1 MSTTNIKLKRSSV
14 PGKQPNTS
22 ILELGEVAL
31 NTYDG
36 KIFIKKDDGAES
48 IVTIQ
53 EVTEDNLAIDSSL
66 LDNSTASTLAGVL
79 DDLDAAITTSAG
91 GGLSQVTTD
100 STLTGL
106 GTAGSPLSVVND
118 GHSHTVSNITNFTSS
133 VNSAIDTRV
142 DKTFVDSL
150 DVDADTL
157 DGANGSFYLD
167 YDNFVNTPSIP
178 VSGVDFDPVGTD
190 NSTDVTLAGSYD
202 YLTITGQQITLN
214 QIDATTDVSGL
225 ATVATSGS
233 YNDLTDKPTDSDTT
247 YDLVSPGSGVIRL
260 SDSAN
265 SNDDITFVG
274 SGATTV
280 SSNATHVTISSTDN
294 NTTYSAGDGID
305 LTGTTFSHADT
316 STQASLSVLSG
327 GAVVSDIDL
336 DGFGHVTSLS
346 TRTLTTN
353 DIGEGTNLYYTT
365 ARANT
370 DIDAR
375 VTKSF
380 VDALD
385 VDADTLDGA
394 NGSFYLD
401 YSNFT
406 NTPSIPQSGV
416 DFDPVGTDNS
426 TDVTL
431 AGSYDYLTITDQQIT
446 LNQIDYTTD
455 ISNTPTIG
463 DGNITFSG
471 DSIIGVSGSFSLN
484 DTANSQITLSVNAA
498 AISITESQIS
508 DFDTYLPTADFTA
521 TANTWLATRSTSNLS
536 EGTNLYYTT
545 ARANTDIDA
554 RVTKSFV
561 DALNVDAET
570 LDGQDGSYYLDY
582 NNFTNTPTDSN
593 TTYDLTI
600 PATGTIRLSD
610 SANSNDDVVFV
621 GSGATTVSSNTTHII
636 ISSTDNNT
644 TYTAG
649 NGIDLSGTTFSVAAG
664 SGLTQDS
671 TGLSHSDTS
680 TQTSLTALTGANVV
694 SDIDLDGFGHVTSLA
709 TRAMTLADLGYTGE
723 TDATADQTITA
734 GTGLTGGGTG
744 DVTINHSNSITAGTV
759 SEGGVTRTLAYGGS
773 FNVPSVTYDAQGHIT
788 GTATVALTLPASDN
802 TDTTYSA
809 GDGLTLTSTTFS
821 VNTAGDSSL
830 VANSSGLFIDDSTL
844 SIATSQ
850 LTGDVALGTQT
861 SGNYVA
867 TTTGG
872 AGVTITGGTG
882 EGSTPTIEIG
892 QDVSSTANVTFQNG
906 TFTGDLQI
914 DGDFT
919 VSGNVVTINV
929 QELSV
934 EDNLIYLNANSA
946 QTNPDLGWAGSY
958 NDGTYAHAGVFRDA
972 SDGVF
977 KVFDSYTPEPDAS
990 AFIDTSHTSFNLA
1003 DIQAATFI
1011 GTLNGTAN
1019 NATNLNGQAAS
1030 FYLNYNNFTN
1040 TPTIGDAT
1048 VTISAGSGLTTGGTF
1063 TTNQVA
1069 NSTVTIAHADTSSQA
1084 SLTALTGGNVVS
1096 DIDLDG
1102 FGHVTNLATRTLTT
1116 SDIGEDTNLYY
1127 TVARANTA
1135 IDDRVTQSFVN
1146 ALNVTAA
1153 GVQADSV
1160 ALGTDT
1166 TGNYVATISGTTNE
1180 IEVTGSGSETATV
1193 TIGLPND
1200 VDIAGSI
1207 TIASLYD
1214 LIGETASTTTTTQTE
1229 IASFASATY
1238 SSGKFVIQAT
1248 DSVSGEVHVT
1258 ELLIVHDGTTAS
1270 ATEYGTIHTGSSPLA
1285 TYDVDIDTGNV
1296 RVLATA
1302 ASTNS
1307 TTYKVT
1313 ENLITA

>member
-79 DDLDAAITTSAG
+79 DDLDDAITTLSG
-91 GGLSQVTTD
+91 GGLSQVTSD

-118 GHSHTVSNITNFTSS
+118 GHSHTVSTITNFTSS

-142 DKTFVDSL
+142 NKTFVDAL

-280 SSNATHVTISSTDN
+280 SSNATHITISSTDN
-294 NTTYSAGDGID
+294 NTTYSAGDGLD

-327 GAVVSDIDL
+327 GNVVSDIDL

-346 TRTLTTN
+346 TRTLTTT
-353 DIGEGTNLYYTT
+353 DIGEGTNFYYTT

-380 VDALD
+380 VNALN
-385 VDADTLDGA
+385 VDADTLD
-394 NGSFYLD
+394 D
-401 YSNFT
+401 
-406 NTPSIPQSGV
+406 
-416 DFDPVGTDNS
+416 
-426 TDVTL
+426 
-431 AGSYDYLTITDQQIT
+431 
-446 LNQIDYTTD
+446 
-455 ISNTPTIG
+455 
-463 DGNITFSG
+463 
-471 DSIIGVSGSFSLN
+471 
-484 DTANSQITLSVNAA
+484 
-498 AISITESQIS
+498 
-508 DFDTYLPTADFTA
+508 
-521 TANTWLATRSTSNLS
+521 
-536 EGTNLYYTT
+536 
-545 ARANTDIDA
+545 
-554 RVTKSFV
+554 
-561 DALNVDAET
+561 
-570 LDGQDGSYYLDY
+570 QDGSYYLDY
-582 NNFTNTPTDSN
+582 NNFTNTPTDSD

-644 TYTAG
+644 TYSAG

-723 TDATADQTITA
+723 TNATADQTITA

-809 GDGLTLTSTTFS
+809 GDGLDLTSTTFS
-821 VNTAGDSSL
+821 VNVAGDSSL

-867 TTTGG
+867 T
-872 AGVTITGGTG
+872 
-882 EGSTPTIEIG
+882 
-892 QDVSSTANVTFQNG
+892 
-906 TFTGDLQI
+906 
-914 DGDFT
+914 
-919 VSGNVVTINV
+919 
-929 QELSV
+929 
-934 EDNLIYLNANSA
+934 
-946 QTNPDLGWAGSY
+946 
-958 NDGTYAHAGVFRDA
+958 
-972 SDGVF
+972 
-977 KVFDSYTPEPDAS
+977 
-990 AFIDTSHTSFNLA
+990 
-1003 DIQAATFI
+1003 
-1011 GTLNGTAN
+1011 
-1019 NATNLNGQAAS
+1019 
-1030 FYLNYNNFTN
+1030 
-1040 TPTIGDAT
+1040 
-1048 VTISAGSGLTTGGTF
+1048 
-1063 TTNQVA
+1063 
-1069 NSTVTIAHADTSSQA
+1069 
-1084 SLTALTGGNVVS
+1084 
-1096 DIDLDG
+1096 
-1102 FGHVTNLATRTLTT
+1102 
-1116 SDIGEDTNLYY
+1116 
-1127 TVARANTA
+1127 
-1135 IDDRVTQSFVN
+1135 
-1146 ALNVTAA
+1146 
-1153 GVQADSV
+1153 
-1160 ALGTDT
+1160 
-1166 TGNYVATISGTTNE
+1166 ISGTANE
-1180 IEVTGSGSETATV
+1180 IEVTGSGSETAAV

-1229 IASFASATY
+1229 IASFTAATY
-1238 SSGKFVIQAT
+1238 SSGKFVIQAKDT
-1248 DSVSGEVHVT
+1248 VSGEVHVT

-1302 ASTNS
+1302 ASANS

>member
-91 GGLSQVTTD
+91 GGLSQVTSD

-118 GHSHTVSNITNFTSS
+118 GHSHTVSTITNFTSS

-142 DKTFVDSL
+142 NKTFVDAL

-336 DGFGHVTSLS
+336 DGFGHVTNLA
-346 TRTLTTN
+346 TRTLTTS

-375 VTKSF
+375 VT
-380 VDALD
+380 
-385 VDADTLDGA
+385 T
-394 NGSFYLD
+394 
-401 YSNFT
+401 
-406 NTPSIPQSGV
+406 
-416 DFDPVGTDNS
+416 
-426 TDVTL
+426 
-431 AGSYDYLTITDQQIT
+431 
-446 LNQIDYTTD
+446 
-455 ISNTPTIG
+455 
-463 DGNITFSG
+463 
-471 DSIIGVSGSFSLN
+471 
-484 DTANSQITLSVNAA
+484 
-498 AISITESQIS
+498 
-508 DFDTYLPTADFTA
+508 
-521 TANTWLATRSTSNLS
+521 
-536 EGTNLYYTT
+536 
-545 ARANTDIDA
+545 
-554 RVTKSFV
+554 
-561 DALNVDAET
+561 
-570 LDGQDGSYYLDY
+570 
-582 NNFTNTPTDSN
+582 
-593 TTYDLTI
+593 
-600 PATGTIRLSD
+600 
-610 SANSNDDVVFV
+610 
-621 GSGATTVSSNTTHII
+621 
-636 ISSTDNNT
+636 
-644 TYTAG
+644 
-649 NGIDLSGTTFSVAAG
+649 
-664 SGLTQDS
+664 
-671 TGLSHSDTS
+671 
-680 TQTSLTALTGANVV
+680 
-694 SDIDLDGFGHVTSLA
+694 
-709 TRAMTLADLGYTGE
+709 
-723 TDATADQTITA
+723 
-734 GTGLTGGGTG
+734 
-744 DVTINHSNSITAGTV
+744 
-759 SEGGVTRTLAYGGS
+759 
-773 FNVPSVTYDAQGHIT
+773 
-788 GTATVALTLPASDN
+788 
-802 TDTTYSA
+802 
-809 GDGLTLTSTTFS
+809 
-821 VNTAGDSSL
+821 
-830 VANSSGLFIDDSTL
+830 
-844 SIATSQ
+844 
-850 LTGDVALGTQT
+850 
-861 SGNYVA
+861 
-867 TTTGG
+867 
-872 AGVTITGGTG
+872 
-882 EGSTPTIEIG
+882 
-892 QDVSSTANVTFQNG
+892 
-906 TFTGDLQI
+906 
-914 DGDFT
+914 
-919 VSGNVVTINV
+919 
-929 QELSV
+929 
-934 EDNLIYLNANSA
+934 
-946 QTNPDLGWAGSY
+946 
-958 NDGTYAHAGVFRDA
+958 
-972 SDGVF
+972 
-977 KVFDSYTPEPDAS
+977 
-990 AFIDTSHTSFNLA
+990 
-1003 DIQAATFI
+1003 
-1011 GTLNGTAN
+1011 
-1019 NATNLNGQAAS
+1019 
-1030 FYLNYNNFTN
+1030 
-1040 TPTIGDAT
+1040 
-1048 VTISAGSGLTTGGTF
+1048 
-1063 TTNQVA
+1063 
-1069 NSTVTIAHADTSSQA
+1069 
-1084 SLTALTGGNVVS
+1084 
-1096 DIDLDG
+1096 
-1102 FGHVTNLATRTLTT
+1102 
-1116 SDIGEDTNLYY
+1116 
-1127 TVARANTA
+1127 
-1135 IDDRVTQSFVN
+1135 SFVN
-1146 ALNVTAA
+1146 ALNVTSA
-1153 GVQADSV
+1153 GVQANSV

-1166 TGNYVATISGTTNE
+1166 TGNYVATISGTANE
-1180 IEVTGSGSETATV
+1180 IEVTGSGSETAVVTVGLPDDVTISANLTV
-1193 TIGLPND
+1193 TSSASFASGGVNITPTNGGQVDADRLVASFHLLDNHSALHTGIGLNLASNKVVGWND
-1200 VDIAGSI
+1200 QTNSWSTVPDTGLARDSAGVVRV
-1207 TIASLYD
+1207 TTGTTGTGD
-1214 LIGETASTTTTTQTE
+1214 LIANNLTANGNIQFTGNIIRDGNDPVLYRDTSSVARFSSSQSWFRNKIHLGDNPVSGDVNLTFAYQSGSTANTDQTQ
-1229 IASFASATY
+1229 IASFAAATY

>member
-66 LDNSTASTLAGVL
+66 LDNATANTLAGVL
-79 DDLDAAITTSAG
+79 DDLDAAITTSTG

-118 GHSHTVSNITNFTSS
+118 GHSHTVSTITNFTSS

-142 DKTFVDSL
+142 NKTFVDSL

-353 DIGEGTNLYYTT
+353 DIGEGTNLYYT
-365 ARANT
+365 
-370 DIDAR
+370 
-375 VTKSF
+375 
-380 VDALD
+380 
-385 VDADTLDGA
+385 
-394 NGSFYLD
+394 
-401 YSNFT
+401 
-406 NTPSIPQSGV
+406 
-416 DFDPVGTDNS
+416 
-426 TDVTL
+426 
-431 AGSYDYLTITDQQIT
+431 
-446 LNQIDYTTD
+446 
-455 ISNTPTIG
+455 
-463 DGNITFSG
+463 
-471 DSIIGVSGSFSLN
+471 
-484 DTANSQITLSVNAA
+484 
-498 AISITESQIS
+498 
-508 DFDTYLPTADFTA
+508 
-521 TANTWLATRSTSNLS
+521 
-536 EGTNLYYTT
+536 
-545 ARANTDIDA
+545 
-554 RVTKSFV
+554 
-561 DALNVDAET
+561 
-570 LDGQDGSYYLDY
+570 
-582 NNFTNTPTDSN
+582 
-593 TTYDLTI
+593 
-600 PATGTIRLSD
+600 
-610 SANSNDDVVFV
+610 
-621 GSGATTVSSNTTHII
+621 
-636 ISSTDNNT
+636 
-644 TYTAG
+644 
-649 NGIDLSGTTFSVAAG
+649 
-664 SGLTQDS
+664 
-671 TGLSHSDTS
+671 
-680 TQTSLTALTGANVV
+680 
-694 SDIDLDGFGHVTSLA
+694 
-709 TRAMTLADLGYTGE
+709 
-723 TDATADQTITA
+723 
-734 GTGLTGGGTG
+734 
-744 DVTINHSNSITAGTV
+744 
-759 SEGGVTRTLAYGGS
+759 
-773 FNVPSVTYDAQGHIT
+773 
-788 GTATVALTLPASDN
+788 
-802 TDTTYSA
+802 
-809 GDGLTLTSTTFS
+809 
-821 VNTAGDSSL
+821 
-830 VANSSGLFIDDSTL
+830 
-844 SIATSQ
+844 
-850 LTGDVALGTQT
+850 
-861 SGNYVA
+861 
-867 TTTGG
+867 
-872 AGVTITGGTG
+872 
-882 EGSTPTIEIG
+882 
-892 QDVSSTANVTFQNG
+892 
-906 TFTGDLQI
+906 
-914 DGDFT
+914 
-919 VSGNVVTINV
+919 
-929 QELSV
+929 
-934 EDNLIYLNANSA
+934 
-946 QTNPDLGWAGSY
+946 
-958 NDGTYAHAGVFRDA
+958 
-972 SDGVF
+972 
-977 KVFDSYTPEPDAS
+977 
-990 AFIDTSHTSFNLA
+990 
-1003 DIQAATFI
+1003 
-1011 GTLNGTAN
+1011 
-1019 NATNLNGQAAS
+1019 
-1030 FYLNYNNFTN
+1030 
-1040 TPTIGDAT
+1040 
-1048 VTISAGSGLTTGGTF
+1048 
-1063 TTNQVA
+1063 
-1069 NSTVTIAHADTSSQA
+1069 
-1084 SLTALTGGNVVS
+1084 
-1096 DIDLDG
+1096 
-1102 FGHVTNLATRTLTT
+1102 
-1116 SDIGEDTNLYY
+1116 
-1127 TVARANTA
+1127 VARANTA
-1135 IDDRVTQSFVN
+1135 IDNRVTQSFVN

-1180 IEVTGSGSETATV
+1180 IEVTGSGSETAAV
-1193 TIGLPND
+1193 TIGLPDD

-1229 IASFASATY
+1229 IASFAAATY

-1285 TYDVDIDTGNV
+1285 TYDVDIVTGNV

>member
-36 KIFIKKDDGAES
+36 KLFIKKDDGAES

-53 EVTEDNLAIDSSL
+53 EVTEDNLAVDSSL
-66 LDNSTASTLAGVL
+66 LDNATATTLAGVL
-79 DDLDAAITTSAG
+79 DDLDEAITTLSG
-91 GGLSQVTTD
+91 GGLSQVTSD

-118 GHSHTVSNITNFTSS
+118 GHSHTVSTITNFTSS

-142 DKTFVDSL
+142 DKTFVDAL
-150 DVDADTL
+150 NVDANTL
-157 DGANGSFYLD
+157 DDANGSFYLD
-167 YDNFVNTPSIP
+167 YTNFVNTPSIP

-280 SSNATHVTISSTDN
+280 SSNATHITISSTDN
-294 NTTYSAGDGID
+294 NTTYSSGDGID

-336 DGFGHVTSLS
+336 DGFGHVTNLA
-346 TRTLTTN
+346 TRTLTTS

-385 VDADTLDGA
+385 VDADTLDG
-394 NGSFYLD
+394 
-401 YSNFT
+401 
-406 NTPSIPQSGV
+406 
-416 DFDPVGTDNS
+416 
-426 TDVTL
+426 
-431 AGSYDYLTITDQQIT
+431 
-446 LNQIDYTTD
+446 
-455 ISNTPTIG
+455 
-463 DGNITFSG
+463 
-471 DSIIGVSGSFSLN
+471 
-484 DTANSQITLSVNAA
+484 
-498 AISITESQIS
+498 
-508 DFDTYLPTADFTA
+508 
-521 TANTWLATRSTSNLS
+521 
-536 EGTNLYYTT
+536 
-545 ARANTDIDA
+545 
-554 RVTKSFV
+554 
-561 DALNVDAET
+561 
-570 LDGQDGSYYLDY
+570 QDGSYYLDY
-582 NNFTNTPTDSN
+582 NNFTNTPTDSD

-621 GSGATTVSSNTTHII
+621 GSGATTVSSNATHIT

-644 TYTAG
+644 TYSAG
-649 NGIDLSGTTFSVAAG
+649 DGIDLSGTSFSVTAG
-664 SGLTQDS
+664 SGLTQDAS
-671 TGLSHSDTS
+671 GLSHADTS
-680 TQTSLTALTGANVV
+680 TQASLTALTGANVV

-734 GTGLTGGGTG
+734 GTGLSGGGTG

-759 SEGGVTRTLAYGGS
+759 SEGGVTRTLSYGGS
-773 FNVPSVTYDAQGHIT
+773 FNVPSVTYDSEGHIT

-802 TDTTYSA
+802 TDTTYTA

-821 VNTAGDSSL
+821 VNAAGDSSL
-830 VANSSGLFIDDSTL
+830 IANTSGLFIDDSTL

-850 LTGDVALGTQT
+850 LTGDVVLGTQT

-872 AGVTITGGTG
+872 TGVTVTGGTG
-882 EGSTPTIEIG
+882 EGSTPIVAIG
-892 QDVSSTANVTFQNG
+892 QDVSTSANVTFQDG

-929 QELSV
+929 QELVV

-958 NDGTYAHAGVFRDA
+958 NDGTYAHAGMFRDT

-990 AFIDTSHTSFNLA
+990 AFIDTSHSSFSLA
-1003 DIQAATFI
+1003 DIQATTFI

-1048 VTISAGSGLTTGGTF
+1048 VTVSAGSGLTTGGTF

-1069 NSTVTIAHADTSSQA
+1069 NSTVTIAHADTSTQA
-1084 SLTALTGGNVVS
+1084 SLTALTGGAVVS

-1102 FGHVTNLATRTLTT
+1102 FGHITGLSTRTLTT
-1116 SDIGEDTNLYY
+1116 SDIGEGSNLYY
-1127 TVARANTA
+1127 TTARANTA
-1135 IDDRVTQSFVN
+1135 IDNRVTQSFVN

-1153 GVQADSV
+1153 GVQTNSV
-1160 ALGTDT
+1160 SLGSDT
-1166 TGNYVATISGTTNE
+1166 TGNYVATISGTANE
-1180 IEVTGSGSETATV
+1180 IEVSGSGSETAAV
-1193 TIGLPND
+1193 TIGLPDD

-1229 IASFASATY
+1229 IASFTAATY

-1285 TYDVDIDTGNV
+1285 TYDVDINSGNV